1 MYNGGKVFKRR
12 NTSILT
18 TFAFGEQQEPKGKIP
33 VDNIKLKRER
43 TGRDGDTDLGIIYV
57 KKILEIMKFDSLTTE
72 SS

>member
-1 MYNGGKVFKRR
+1 MGERFSREETLPY
-12 NTSILT
+12 SPHLLS
-18 TFAFGEQQEPKGKIP
+18 GEQQEPKGKIP

>member
-1 MYNGGKVFKRR
+1 ML
-12 NTSILT
+12 S
-18 TFAFGEQQEPKGKIP
+18 GEQQEPKGKIP